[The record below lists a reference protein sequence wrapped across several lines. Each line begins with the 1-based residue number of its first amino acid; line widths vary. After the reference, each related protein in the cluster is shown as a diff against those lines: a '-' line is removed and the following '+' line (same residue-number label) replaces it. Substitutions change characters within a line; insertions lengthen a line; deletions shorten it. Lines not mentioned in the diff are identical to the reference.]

1 MPDSVFLKSIGCR
14 GAETPKGNGDTL
26 FGWVGKVD
34 GSIVPG
40 GRDAERQWRPEEVVE
55 GANVVKLV
63 PGGRD
68 AERQWRR
75 SPPAA
80 PTAWRSLCRGA
91 ETPKG
96 NGDSVIGRM
105 GSQPIG
111 GAGGRDAERQWR
123 HDGLGAGDDFRSQVP
138 GAETPKANGDALS
151 SCLGALSSRRVPGA
165 ETPKGNGDAAT

>member
-1 MPDSVFLKSIGCR
+1 METQAGNLKPVAGVECR

-34 GSIVPG
+34 GSI
-40 GRDAERQWRPEEVVE
+40 
-55 GANVVKLV
+55 V